1 MGSIPKLHSALYICY
16 STSCERCFD
25 PK

>member
-1 MGSIPKLHSALYICY
+1 MGSIPKLHSALHFCY